1 MVEELQTD
9 CLICRIVAGT
19 ASAHVVWED
28 AGHVAFLDVNPMR
41 PGHTV
46 LVPRAH
52 ARTVYDLP
60 PDGFAALF
68 AVVRR
73 LGPALAWAA
82 GAERAAIAVE
92 GYGIAHAHV
101 HLVPT
106 TGGNQ
111 LDPCRQA
118 PASADDLDEM
128 AARLRRDIH
137 LP

>member
-1 MVEELQTD
+1 MVWQ
-9 CLICRIVAGT
+9 
-19 ASAHVVWED
+19 D
-28 AGHVAFLDVNPMR
+28 AGHVAFLEVNPMA

-46 LVPRAH
+46 LAPRAH

-68 AVVRR
+68 AVVHR
-73 LGPALAWAA
+73 LGPALARAA

-101 HLVPT
+101 HLVPV

-118 PASADDLDEM
+118 PAAADDLEEM
-128 AARLRRDIH
+128 AARLRRVLAH
-137 LP
+137 P